1 MGQLLVWEENGAAIL
16 ICRKDSVGR
25 GFLLLA
31 ENTIGKLYINNK
43 YFIRDRGGG
52 PMPSSYSL
60 DDLKK
65 RLQDSSYKLTHQRK
79 VVLEVFVD
87 NPGCHLSAEEV
98 HDILKQ
104 KSADIGLATV
114 YRSLELLS
122 AKDIDILQ
130 KIEFGDGCSRYELNV
145 TEPNTHQHHHLIC
158 TKCKKVMEFSEDM
171 LDTLEADIMEKCGFK
186 VTDHQV
192 KFFGLCEECRKKLA
206 D

>member
-1 MGQLLVWEENGAAIL
+1 
-16 ICRKDSVGR
+16 
-25 GFLLLA
+25 
-31 ENTIGKLYINNK
+31 
-43 YFIRDRGGG
+43 
-52 PMPSSYSL
+52 MPSSYSL

-104 KSADIGLATV
+104 NSADIGLATV

-192 KFFGLCEECRKKLA
+192 KFFGLCEECQKKLA

>member
-1 MGQLLVWEENGAAIL
+1 
-16 ICRKDSVGR
+16 
-25 GFLLLA
+25 
-31 ENTIGKLYINNK
+31 
-43 YFIRDRGGG
+43 
-52 PMPSSYSL
+52 MPSSYSL

-171 LDTLEADIMEKCGFK
+171 LDTLEADKGVPASAKILVPRAALDAYKADSHWSSAADRILVMEDFDIVRKDGT
-186 VTDHQV
+186 VTV
-192 KFFGLCEECRKKLA
+192 TPKA
-206 D
+206 V

>member
-1 MGQLLVWEENGAAIL
+1 
-16 ICRKDSVGR
+16 
-25 GFLLLA
+25 
-31 ENTIGKLYINNK
+31 
-43 YFIRDRGGG
+43 
-52 PMPSSYSL
+52 MPSSYSL

-65 RLQDSSYKLTHQRK
+65 RLQNSSYKLTHQRK

-114 YRSLELLS
+114 YRSLELLC

-171 LDTLEADIMEKCGFK
+171 LDTLETDIMEKCGFK

-192 KFFGLCEECRKKLA
+192 KFFGLCKECQKKLA